1 MDRLIADN
9 INLKQK
15 LTRRDKEGHRILIK
29 GSINQENTI
38 ILNTY
43 TPNPDVPSV
52 ITSIQM
58 ELNTQIY
65 VNTIISVLNTP
76 TFSNK

>member
-1 MDRLIADN
+1 MDILRVDK
-9 INLKQK
+9 INFKQK
-15 LTRRDKEGHRILIK
+15 LTRRDKEGNSILIK
-29 GSINQENTI
+29 ESINQENTI

-43 TPNPDVPSV
+43 APNPEVLTV

-58 ELNTQIY
+58 KLNTQIHIK
-65 VNTIISVLNTP
+65 TITSVLNTP